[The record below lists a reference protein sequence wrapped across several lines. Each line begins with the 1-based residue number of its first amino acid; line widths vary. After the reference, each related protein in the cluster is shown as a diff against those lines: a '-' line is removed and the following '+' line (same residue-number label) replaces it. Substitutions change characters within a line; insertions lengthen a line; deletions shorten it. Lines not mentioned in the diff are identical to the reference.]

1 VARRVDSTYGMHRWL
16 PLLVAISTL
25 SACAAR
31 SQMVHRPADASID
44 AAISAM
50 WVDEIRRTA
59 RDGDWLLSRAYAAT
73 SDLIVLGT
81 RGEALSHGAIFDAAR
96 GTVIE
101 SIASGVREIPLEQF
115 VARNHLVLVVRP
127 AHMTADD
134 GREAVARARTRVG
147 APFDA
152 AGMFGLDDPDRFYC
166 SELVY
171 WASQTAARTG
181 SHERVV
187 TPSDLM
193 KYGEVIYWSGERDD
207 AHVGELA
214 AQRRRAEPRTAVAP
228 R

>member
-1 VARRVDSTYGMHRWL
+1 MLRWL
-16 PLLVAISTL
+16 PVLVAITALSL
-25 SACAAR
+25 SACSAK
-31 SQMVHRPADASID
+31 SQLIHRPTDTSID
-44 AAISAM
+44 AAITDL
-50 WVDEIRRTA
+50 WVAEIRRTA
-59 RDGDWLLSRAYAAT
+59 RDGDWLLSRAYYAT

-81 RGEALSHGAIFDAAR
+81 RGEALSHGSIYDATR

-101 SIASGVREIPLEQF
+101 SIASGVREIPLAQF
-115 VARNHLVLVVRP
+115 VARNHIVIVVRP
-127 AHMTADD
+127 SKMTAAD
-134 GREAVARARTRVG
+134 GGEAIARARTKVG

-152 AGMFGLDDPDRFYC
+152 AGMFGVDDPDRFYC

-181 SHERVV
+181 SHELVV

-207 AHVGELA
+207 AAVGKLA
-214 AQRRRAEPRTAVAP
+214 LERRRAMPRTAAT

>member
-1 VARRVDSTYGMHRWL
+1 MPRSL
-16 PLLVAISTL
+16 PLSLLAALCAL

-31 SQMVHRPADASID
+31 SQMVQRPTDTSVDDAIT
-44 AAISAM
+44 AM
-50 WVDEIRRTA
+50 WVDEIRHTA
-59 RDGDWLLSRAYAAT
+59 RDGDWLLSRAYALT

-81 RGEALSHGAIFDAAR
+81 RGQDLSHGSIYDASR

-101 SIASGVREIPLEQF
+101 SIASGVREIPLEQY
-115 VARNHLVLVVRP
+115 VARNHLVLIVRP

-134 GREAVARARTRVG
+134 GREAVARARTKVG

-152 AGMFGLDDPDRFYC
+152 TGMFGVDDPDRFYC

-193 KYGEVIYWSGERDD
+193 KYGEVIFWSGERDD
-207 AHVGELA
+207 AHVGQLA
-214 AQRRRAEPRTAVAP
+214 QQAAARRAEPRTAATH
-228 R
+228 

>member
-1 VARRVDSTYGMHRWL
+1 VARRVDLPCYMHRWL
-16 PLLVAISTL
+16 PLFVAISIL
-25 SACAAR
+25 SACSAR
-31 SQMVHRPADASID
+31 SRMVHRPDDARVD
-44 AAISAM
+44 QAITAM
-50 WVDEIRRTA
+50 WTAEIRRTA
-59 RDGDWLLSRAYAAT
+59 RTGDWLLSRAYYLT

-81 RGEALSHGAIFDAAR
+81 RGEALSHGSIYDASR

-101 SIASGVREIPLEQF
+101 SIGSGVREIRLEQF

-127 AHMTADD
+127 SNMTAAD
-134 GREAVARARTRVG
+134 GRQAVARARSKVG

-152 AGMFGLDDPDRFYC
+152 TGMFGLDDPDRFYC
-166 SELVY
+166 TELVY

-207 AHVGELA
+207 AQLGELA
-214 AQRRRAEPRTAVAP
+214 ALHPRAAPRTAVV